1 MIAKRKIVASGK
13 RMEFDQWFNTQL
25 AARPIDPI
33 HLAEP
38 VRVADLPTPA
48 LLLDEVLFEANLAR
62 MAQWSQKTGIALRP
76 HSKMHKSPV
85 IAHRQLALGAA
96 GICCAKVS
104 EAEVMQRAGIK
115 SILITSPV
123 VDPQTITRVAQL
135 ARANPELIVV
145 VDHPVAVAR
154 LEACLAQTQ
163 TTLKILIDIDPGLGR
178 TGIAPTDALLALLQV
193 IERDCPHLVFFG
205 LQTYAGHCMHIPEL
219 DKRKSKY
226 QRALAAGAEARSI
239 AEGAGYPVQ
248 LMSGGGTG
256 SIDFEAELGV
266 LNELQAGSYA
276 FMDIEYRDIES
287 ENGPTFED
295 FSIALT
301 VLVTL
306 ISQPKPRAVTVDA
319 GFKSLASDKM
329 PPQFKDVDGL
339 NYYWGGDE
347 HGIVA
352 LDNPSKTLQLGDK
365 LELLTPHCDPTV
377 NLHDYYYVVRDGY
390 VQELWPISTRG
401 CSQ

>member
-1 MIAKRKIVASGK
+1 
-13 RMEFDQWFNTQL
+13 MEFDQWFNAQL
-25 AARPIDPI
+25 NARPIDPI
-33 HLAEP
+33 RLAEP
-38 VRVADLPTPA
+38 VPVADLPTPA
-48 LLLDEVLFEANLAR
+48 LLLDEARFEANLAR
-62 MAQWSQKTGIALRP
+62 MAQWSKTTGIALRP
-76 HSKMHKSPV
+76 HSKMHKCPV

-104 EAEVMQRAGIK
+104 EAEVMQRAGIE

-123 VDPQTITRVAQL
+123 VDERTITRVSEL
-135 ARANPELIVV
+135 ARKNAQLIVV
-145 VDHPVAVAR
+145 VDHPDAVMR
-154 LEACLAQTQ
+154 LEAALAQRQ
-163 TTLKILIDIDPGLGR
+163 ATLKILIDIDPGLGR
-178 TGIAPTDALLALLQV
+178 TGIAPNEALLAFLQM
-193 IERDCPHLVFFG
+193 IDRDCPHLVFLG
-205 LQTYAGHCMHIPEL
+205 LQTYAGHCMHIPEF

-226 QRALAAGAEARSI
+226 QRALATGAEARNVV
-239 AEGAGYPVQ
+239 ERAGYSVQ

-256 SIDFEAELGV
+256 SIDFEADLGI

-287 ENGPTFED
+287 NNGPTFED
-295 FSIALT
+295 FSVALT

-306 ISQPKPRAVTVDA
+306 ISQPKPRTVTVDA

-352 LDNPSKTLQLGDK
+352 LDNPSRTLQLGDK

>member
-1 MIAKRKIVASGK
+1 
-13 RMEFDQWFNTQL
+13 MEFDQWFNTQL
-25 AARPIDPI
+25 NARPIDAIRLAKPI
-33 HLAEP
+33 P
-38 VRVADLPTPA
+38 VADLPTPA
-48 LLLDEVLFEANLAR
+48 LLLDEARFEKNLTQ
-62 MAQWSQKTGIALRP
+62 MAQWSQTTGIALRP
-76 HSKMHKSPV
+76 HSKMHKCPV

-104 EAEVMQRAGIK
+104 EAEVMQRAGIE

-123 VDPQTITRVAQL
+123 VDQRTITRVSEL
-135 ARANPELIVV
+135 ASKSGELIVV
-145 VDHPVAVAR
+145 VDHPDAVMR
-154 LEACLAQTQ
+154 LESALAKTQ
-163 TTLKILIDIDPGLGR
+163 TTLKVLIDIDPGLGR
-178 TGIAPTDALLALLQV
+178 TGIAPTEALLALLQM
-193 IERDCPHLVFFG
+193 IDSDCPHLVFYG

-219 DKRKSKY
+219 HKRKAKY
-226 QRALAAGAEARSI
+226 QRALAIGAEARKLV
-239 AEGAGYPVQ
+239 ERAGHAVQ

-256 SIDFEAELGV
+256 SIDFEAELGI

-287 ENGPTFED
+287 KNGPTFED
-295 FSIALT
+295 FAVALT

-306 ISQPKPRAVTVDA
+306 ISQPKPRTVTVDA

-329 PPQFKDVDGL
+329 PPQFKDINGL

-352 LDNPSKTLQLGDK
+352 LDNPSRTLNLGDK

-377 NLHDYYYVVRDGY
+377 NTHDYYYVVRDGC
-390 VQELWPISTRG
+390 VLEIWPLSTRG